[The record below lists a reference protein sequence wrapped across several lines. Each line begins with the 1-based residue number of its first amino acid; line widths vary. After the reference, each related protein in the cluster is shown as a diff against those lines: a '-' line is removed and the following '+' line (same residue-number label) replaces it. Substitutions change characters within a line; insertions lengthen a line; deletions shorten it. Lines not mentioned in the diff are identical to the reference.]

1 MTLRKFGAN
10 YLDIRQGNIETMQI
24 PYEKDTFDYII
35 LADVLEHLHDPERIL
50 QKLLP
55 YLKADGSILCS
66 VPNILNRHVISDL
79 LRGKLEYQDAG
90 ILDRT
95 HLRFFTMD
103 SIVRVFERCGMEVT
117 QMMATYDTEELD
129 AEAEELMNAL
139 YQIPH
144 IADRQ
149 LFQVYQY
156 VFRAKRER
164 EAE

>member
-1 MTLRKFGAN
+1 MAQEIERKFLVSGEFKSLATSHSR
-10 YLDIRQGNIETMQI
+10 IVQG
-24 PYEKDTFDYII
+24 YISS
-35 LADVLEHLHDPERIL
+35 A
-50 QKLLP
+50 
-55 YLKADGSILCS
+55 
-66 VPNILNRHVISDL
+66 
-79 LRGKLEYQDAG
+79 RG
-90 ILDRT
+90 RT
-95 HLRFFTMD
+95 
-103 SIVRVFERCGMEVT
+103 VRVRIRDDKGYLTIKGASNASGTSRYEWEK
-117 QMMATYDTEELD
+117 ELPL